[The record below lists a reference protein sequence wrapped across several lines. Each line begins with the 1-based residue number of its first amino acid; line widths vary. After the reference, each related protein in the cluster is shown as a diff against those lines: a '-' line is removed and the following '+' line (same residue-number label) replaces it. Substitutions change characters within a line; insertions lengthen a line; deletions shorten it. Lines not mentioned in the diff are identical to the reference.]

1 MASKPTRFSIQ
12 LALMVVFLTT
22 QVVLSADTPMPSDK
36 TQLGQWFSNNVKP
49 LNNRKGTLDSQ
60 LVAAEQGKTII
71 KVRQDGKGQFKTIT
85 DALKSI
91 PNGNKKRVILHIGPG
106 TYKEKIVV
114 PNNKPFIT
122 FYGTPGQ
129 MPTLTY
135 GGTAKQYGTVESGTL
150 SVLSDYFVGAN
161 IIIRN
166 SAPRPG
172 LNTVKGQAVALRI
185 SGDKATFYNC
195 QIYSYQDTL
204 LDDAN
209 RHFFKDCYIQ
219 GTVDYIFGSGKSLY
233 VNCEIRT
240 LGDSGLTFITAQARK
255 SKKED
260 NGFSFVHCELTG
272 TGTGA
277 YLGRAWFG
285 YSTVIFSYC
294 NMGNIFNKAGWSNNN
309 HKEYDKT
316 LYFGEYMNTGPGADA
331 TGRSHLTRKLKYAEV
346 KHYLGLG
353 MIEGSKWLLPP
364 PKGVFLLFL
373 VSGSRSGFGVVVAGS
388 VSFFVVFSVLG
399 YVEEKFQNGFMACP
413 RAFDYKELKSATRE
427 FHPSRIVGHRSFG
440 TVYKAFFISSG
451 TIAVVKRSRHSHEG
465 KTEFLSEL
473 SIIAGFGTRIWFSCM
488 VGVLRRESYC
498 CCTSLWPMEV

>member
-161 IIIRN
+161 IIIR
-166 SAPRPG
+166 
-172 LNTVKGQAVALRI
+172 
-185 SGDKATFYNC
+185 
-195 QIYSYQDTL
+195 
-204 LDDAN
+204 
-209 RHFFKDCYIQ
+209 
-219 GTVDYIFGSGKSLY
+219 
-233 VNCEIRT
+233 
-240 LGDSGLTFITAQARK
+240 
-255 SKKED
+255 
-260 NGFSFVHCELTG
+260 
-272 TGTGA
+272 
-277 YLGRAWFG
+277 
-285 YSTVIFSYC
+285 
-294 NMGNIFNKAGWSNNN
+294 
-309 HKEYDKT
+309 
-316 LYFGEYMNTGPGADA
+316 
-331 TGRSHLTRKLKYAEV
+331 
-346 KHYLGLG
+346 
-353 MIEGSKWLLPP
+353 
-364 PKGVFLLFL
+364 
-373 VSGSRSGFGVVVAGS
+373 VSI
-388 VSFFVVFSVLG
+388 L
-399 YVEEKFQNGFMACP
+399 
-413 RAFDYKELKSATRE
+413 
-427 FHPSRIVGHRSFG
+427 
-440 TVYKAFFISSG
+440 
-451 TIAVVKRSRHSHEG
+451 
-465 KTEFLSEL
+465 
-473 SIIAGFGTRIWFSCM
+473 
-488 VGVLRRESYC
+488 
-498 CCTSLWPMEV
+498 